1 MKLGLAGERG
11 VGLRV
16 EEEDAAAARK
26 DRFGE
31 WICRGRGGGW
41 RRERGAVG
49 LPLMKD

>member
-31 WICRGRGGGW
+31 WICRGRGEIG
-41 RRERGAVG
+41 RAHV
-49 LPLMKD
+49 